1 MSSLLFSETLI
12 CNSFFSIMALL
23 FSLLFWVS
31 LSSLVFIIH
40 RTSHR
45 RRLRLPPGNLGLPF
59 LGETL
64 QLISAYKTENPEP
77 FIDERVNRF
86 GSLFTTH
93 VFGEPTVFSVDPDTN
108 RFILQNEGKLFE
120 SSYPSSI
127 SNLLGKHSLLLM
139 KGSRHKR
146 LHSLTM
152 SFANSSIIRDQL
164 LVDIDRLVRF
174 NLDSWTDRV
183 FLMEEAKKITFELSM
198 KQLMSFDPGEWTESL
213 RKEYMLVIEGFFTLP
228 LPIFSA
234 TYRRAIKART
244 KVAEALNLIVRQR
257 RRGSE
262 GGERK
267 KDMLGALLSADDGG
281 FSDEEI
287 VDFLVALLVA
297 GYETTSTIMTLAVKF
312 LTETPLALAQLKEEH
327 EEIRAKKSE
336 GEALDWRDYKSMHFT
351 QCVVNETLRVANIIS
366 GVFRRAMADI
376 DVKGYKIP
384 KGWKVFASFRAVHLD
399 YDHFKDAR
407 TFNPWRWQSNSGA
420 TSSGNVFTPFGG
432 GPRLCPGYELA
443 RVELSVFLHHLVTS
457 FSWTPAEDDKLVFFP
472 TTRTQKRYP
481 INVHRRNHVKC

>member
-1 MSSLLFSETLI
+1 
-12 CNSFFSIMALL
+12 MALL
-23 FSLLFWVS
+23 FSFLFWGS
-31 LSSLVFIIH
+31 LSALIFIIH
-40 RTSHR
+40 RKSQR
-45 RRLRLPPGNLGLPF
+45 QRLRLPPGNLGLPF

-86 GSLFTTH
+86 GPLFITH
-93 VFGEPTVFSVDPDTN
+93 VFGEPTVFSVDPETN

-139 KGSRHKR
+139 KGILHKR
-146 LHSLTM
+146 MHSLTM
-152 SFANSSIIRDQL
+152 RFANSSIIKDHL
-164 LVDIDRLVRF
+164 LVDIDRLVRL
-174 NLDSWTDRV
+174 NLNSWTDRV
-183 FLMEEAKKITFELSM
+183 LLMDEAKKITFELSM

-228 LPIFSA
+228 LPIFSS
-234 TYRRAIKART
+234 TYKRAIQARI
-244 KVAEALNLIVRQR
+244 KVAEALSLIVRQR
-257 RRGSE
+257 RRESE
-262 GGERK
+262 EGERK
-267 KDMLGALLSADDGG
+267 NDMLGALFAADDGG

-312 LTETPLALAQLKEEH
+312 LTETPIALAQLKEEH
-327 EEIRAKKSE
+327 EGIRAKKIEVESLE
-336 GEALDWRDYKSMHFT
+336 WSDYKSMPFT
-351 QCVVNETLRVANIIS
+351 QCVVNETLRVANIIG
-366 GVFRRAMADI
+366 GVFRRAMTDI
-376 DVKGYKIP
+376 NIKGYKIP

-399 YDHFKDAR
+399 HDHFKDAR
-407 TFNPWRWQSNSGA
+407 TFNPWRWQSNSG
-420 TSSGNVFTPFGG
+420 TVSSGNAFTPFGG

-457 FSWTPAEDDKLVFFP
+457 FSWTPAEEDKLVFFP

-481 INVHRRNHVKC
+481 INVQRRNRVKS